1 MSSDDPED
9 SITIRYCEMGDFHC
23 CQSDSPTAGNCC
35 LLSERIPALH
45 SHRLSRRSYDDDSSS
60 DGALAAGTTG
70 GVVGAI
76 GLVGICFVAVIYCRG
91 IPISKGGMFNGRRSA
106 AFNPI
111 LAEAD
116 AGPESVLVES
126 DTRPV
131 QPTTVHELPA

>member
-76 GLVGICFVAVIYCRG
+76 GLVG
-91 IPISKGGMFNGRRSA
+91 GMFNGRRSA